1 MASDAPRAYL
11 QHELGDRYD
20 PARVDAFLEQGPRMV
35 EFFQSRTSLAFIDGN
50 AVPDFHAESPG
61 AREGGRSV
69 CAAPF
74 DARELGPR
82 LAQLRPPLD
91 LIAPWGMGIAVGA
104 DLSHFMNAMRSWRSF
119 AHVSKRVARHFVD
132 LALHGRGMRLV
143 TGNALVARLAK
154 SAFDLGVE
162 LRVAS
167 PATRL
172 LVDDARVV
180 GAAVAT
186 QSGEVAIHASR
197 GVVLACGGFPHDVE
211 RRRALFAHAPTGRE
225 HWSAAVPSATGDGLR
240 LGEAVGGIVEDR
252 LPAAAGWAP
261 VSEVP
266 RPDGST
272 GHFPH
277 LVERAKPG
285 LIAVTRN
292 GRRFANEA
300 DAYSDFMTRL
310 FASIPRGQA
319 VEAWLLCDHRFI
331 RRYGLGYV
339 RPAPLPL
346 GSSLRSGYLTR
357 GRSIGELARG
367 CGIDAKALEATI
379 DAYNRDARDG
389 RDREFGRGATP
400 YNRVQGDAAQ
410 RQPLRGADRA
420 VPFLRRQD
428 HAGQSRHLRGAA
440 HRRAG
445 TRPRPGWARDRRAL
459 RLRQRHG
466 EHDGR
471 ALSQRR
477 HHARPG
483 DDFRLHRRASRRR
496 RCGGPA
502 WGLTTVKTSSAQTRE
517 H

>member
-119 AHVSKRVARHFVD
+119 AHVSKRVAQHFVD

-225 HWSAAVPSATGDGLR
+225 HRSAAVPSATGDGLR

-319 VEAWLLCDHRFI
+319 IEAWLLCDHRFI

-410 RQPLRGADRA
+410 RPNPCVAPIELSPFYAVRIMPGSLGTFAGLRTDAQARVLDR
-420 VPFLRRQD
+420 
-428 HAGQSRHLRGAA
+428 
-440 HRRAG
+440 
-445 TRPRPGWARDRRAL
+445 
-459 RLRQRHG
+459 
-466 EHDGR
+466 DGR
-471 ALSQRR
+471 AIAGLYACGNDMASMMGGRYPSGGITLGPAMTFGYIAA
-477 HHARPG
+477 HHAAGAAADLPG
-483 DDFRLHRRASRRR
+483 H
-496 RCGGPA
+496 
-502 WGLTTVKTSSAQTRE
+502 
-517 H
+517 